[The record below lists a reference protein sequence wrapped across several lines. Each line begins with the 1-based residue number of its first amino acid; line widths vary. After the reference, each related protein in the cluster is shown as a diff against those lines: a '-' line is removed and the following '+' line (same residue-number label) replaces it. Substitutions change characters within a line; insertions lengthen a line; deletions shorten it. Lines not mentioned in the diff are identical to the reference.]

1 MAEKVEFY
9 KETEF
14 EDTEIGGLPKEWEI
28 VELGNEKVA
37 IFVKSGSTPL
47 KRMQKYWNGNISFVT
62 QRDMT
67 KVNKYLFETSAKIT
81 ELGLKSSNLFLVP
94 KNSILLSMY
103 GTIGKVVVNKNPVAV
118 SQNIAAIILNSK
130 NVDQE
135 YIFYLIKYYSFQF
148 EKQVKT
154 STMRHLN
161 VQIIKQMRLPLPSY
175 QEQQK
180 IASIL
185 STVDESIQKTDD
197 IIAKTERLKKGL
209 MQELLKRGIGHKE
222 FKDTE
227 IGRIPKEWEVRKISD
242 LFDVIT
248 GTTPSTRMEKYWN
261 GGSINWLTPTDLSKL
276 KETIYINHSERKIT
290 EVALKETTLT
300 IMPKYSIII
309 STRAPVGYI
318 AVIQEPST
326 FNQGCKGL
334 IPKRHDGIVP
344 EFYCYYLIG
353 QKQTLENLSGG
364 STFKELAKEKLLNL
378 NIPFPPSKEQ
388 QKIAEIISAVNKK
401 LEILKQEKAKLERIK
416 QWFMEELLSGRIR
429 VRVA

>member
-14 EDTEIGGLPKEWEI
+14 
-28 VELGNEKVA
+28 
-37 IFVKSGSTPL
+37 
-47 KRMQKYWNGNISFVT
+47 
-62 QRDMT
+62 
-67 KVNKYLFETSAKIT
+67 
-81 ELGLKSSNLFLVP
+81 
-94 KNSILLSMY
+94 
-103 GTIGKVVVNKNPVAV
+103 
-118 SQNIAAIILNSK
+118 
-130 NVDQE
+130 
-135 YIFYLIKYYSFQF
+135 
-148 EKQVKT
+148 
-154 STMRHLN
+154 
-161 VQIIKQMRLPLPSY
+161 
-175 QEQQK
+175 
-180 IASIL
+180 
-185 STVDESIQKTDD
+185 
-197 IIAKTERLKKGL
+197 
-209 MQELLKRGIGHKE
+209 
-222 FKDTE
+222 KDTE
-227 IGRIPKEWEVRKISD
+227 IGKLPEEWEVKKIPD

-248 GTTPSTRMEKYWN
+248 GTTPSTRMGKYWN

-276 KETIYINHSERKIT
+276 KGTIYINHSERKIT

-364 STFKELAKEKLLNL
+364 STFKELAKETLLKL

-388 QKIAEIISAVNKK
+388 QKIASILSTVDESIQKTDDIIAKTERLKKGLIQELLTKGIGHNEFKDTEIGRIPKEWEVKK
-401 LEILKQEKAKLERIK
+401 LGEFLHLKNGKRPNIVADGKFPVYGANGIMGYTDAYMVDDDVVIIGRVGAAGEVHLARGKIWVSDNAIYDINKNKTKIYLEFIYYVLKYANLSRFASQTTHPIITQTLLENFKVTVPPLEEQQKIASILSTVDEKLETSKLEKVKLERVK
-416 QWFMEELLSGRIR
+416 QWFMEELLTGRVR

>member
-9 KETEF
+9 KETKF
-14 EDTEIGGLPKEWEI
+14 KDTEIGKIPKEWE
-28 VELGNEKVA
+28 V
-37 IFVKSGSTPL
+37 VKLDEVCMKIKAGGTPL
-47 KRMQKYWNGNISFVT
+47 TSRKEYYNGNIPFVKIE
-62 QRDMT
+62 DMT
-67 KVNKYLFETSAKIT
+67 SSYKYLKSTSATIT
-81 ELGLKSSNLFLVP
+81 EAGLKNSNAWLVP
-94 KNSILLSMY
+94 VKSLLVAMY
-103 GTIGKVVVNKNPVAV
+103 GSIGA
-118 SQNIAAIILNSK
+118 IAINEIEATTNQAILGILPIEEK
-130 NVDQE
+130 TNVE
-135 YIFYLIKYYSFQF
+135 FLFYLLTHLKPLLKKYA
-148 EKQVKT
+148 KQT
-154 STMRHLN
+154 TQANLTAE
-161 VQIIKQMRLPLPSY
+161 IIKNFKVALPNY
-175 QEQQK
+175 FEQQK
-180 IASIL
+180 IAEIL
-185 STVDESIQKTDD
+185 SNIDEAIQRIND

-209 MQELLKRGIGHKE
+209 MQELLTRGIGHKE

-227 IGRIPKEWEVRKISD
+227 IGRIPKEWEVKRISD

-318 AVIQEPST
+318 TVIQEPST

-364 STFKELAKEKLLNL
+364 STFKELAKETLLNL

-401 LEILKQEKAKLERIK
+401 LEILKQEKVKLERIK
-416 QWFMEELLSGRIR
+416 RWFMQELLSGRIR

>member
-14 EDTEIGGLPKEWEI
+14 RDTGIGRIPKEWELI
-28 VELGNEKVA
+28 KLSDIAEDIYYGITAKSVENE
-37 IFVKSGSTPL
+37 T
-47 KRMQKYWNGNISFVT
+47 
-62 QRDMT
+62 
-67 KVNKYLFETSAKIT
+67 
-81 ELGLKSSNLFLVP
+81 GLKMLRTSDIKDYTVDWGSLPFCEVTKKRGDIRRFLLR
-94 KNSILLSMY
+94 KRDLIIARA
-103 GTIGKVVVNKNPVAV
+103 GTTGV
-118 SQNIAAIILNSK
+118 SVLVEK
-130 NVDQE
+130 DFENV
-135 YIFYLIKYYSFQF
+135 FFGSYLIKVKLSP
-148 EKQVKT
+148 QVHAKFMHYFCQSHFYWDHIT
-154 STMRHLN
+154 SSQAGSTLKN
-161 VQIIKQMRLPLPSY
+161 ISLPILKSLKVPLPSSIE
-175 QEQQK
+175 EQQK
-180 IASIL
+180 IAEIL
-185 STVDESIQKTDD
+185 SIVDEAIQKTDEV
-197 IIAKTERLKKGL
+197 IAKTERLKKGL
-209 MQELLKRGIGHKE
+209 MQELLTRGIGHKE

-227 IGRIPKEWEVRKISD
+227 IGRIPKEWEVKRISD

-364 STFKELAKEKLLNL
+364 STFKELAKETLLNL

-401 LEILKQEKAKLERIK
+401 LEILKQEKVKLGRIK